1 MNLKQFKIYIIIL
14 TFVAIS
20 IFTSNVFGASVD
32 VSVGYSTITVGGSTT
47 MTITGNDA
55 IGKIS
60 VTSSDSNV
68 VSVSQ
73 SSIWLEGSASV
84 TLTTKSVGSATITIS
99 SVDMSDSSGNA
110 VSISRSVGITVKPVY
125 IDTRSTN
132 NNLSS
137 LSVGDEY
144 KFAQE
149 FSKDTLWYGL
159 EVPNTVTKLDVIA
172 TAEDSKA
179 SVNISGNQDFKVG
192 IENYINIDVTA
203 ENETTKT
210 YHITVIRKKDPNDE
224 NAELKSLEFAGCTL
238 RNKFDKNQYY
248 YLLED
253 IYADV
258 DSIKV
263 SAVPEIDGAKVEI
276 AGNRNL
282 KNGLNVIEIK
292 VTSKDE
298 SMVKNTRVEV
308 FKKDE
313 VLKLVD
319 TEEKEEKKT
328 TFEIIK
334 ENIITIIIGLI
345 AILELVI
352 IVILLLRNKSNKKTS
367 NNDYPEDKKDSNK
380 IDRINP
386 EFSYSLMIDSVVNK
400 ETTDEEKND
409 DSARR
414 HRRNRE

>member
-14 TFVAIS
+14 TFLAIS
-20 IFTSNVFGASVD
+20 IFTSNVFGASID

-73 SSIWLEGSASV
+73 SSIWLEGSTSV
-84 TLTTKSVGSATITIS
+84 TLTTKSVGSATITVS

-110 VSISRSVGITVKPVY
+110 VSVSRSVGITVKPVY

-137 LSVGDEY
+137 LSLGNDLKLLE
-144 KFAQE
+144 E
-149 FSKDTLWYGL
+149 FSKDKFWYG
-159 EVPNTVTKLDVIA
+159 VPVSYDVSKIDVLA
-172 TAEDSKA
+172 TAEDPKA
-179 SVNISGNQDFKVG
+179 SIQITGNDNIPVGESFIKV
-192 IENYINIDVTA
+192 IVTA
-203 ENETTKT
+203 ENGAAKEYNIKVARDKNPDDINT
-210 YHITVIRKKDPNDE
+210 Y
-224 NAELKSLEFAGCTL
+224 LKSLEFDGCTL

-380 IDRINP
+380 IDKINP

-400 ETTDEEKND
+400 ETTDEEKNV
-409 DSARR
+409 DSTRR